1 MVRLDGQ
8 ERLTIFSIK
17 EIRMAQRMIR
27 AEILESDRFLELP
40 SCREKMAFMALL
52 LKADDYGNFEA
63 TDGALHRLWRD
74 HDVET
79 VKEALLVLG
88 HLINVDLVQSYE
100 VGGKRFLHI
109 PRFQQKLRSYKS
121 RVPLPPWQENEIK
134 QTDSKKSGRKL
145 QKTLLEE
152 EVEVEVQEEEVNNN
166 NNIVKLLGKGE
177 VVETL
182 PIKGGSCKVC
192 KSWVMEIE
200 PCYPNVDIIKTLR
213 EVKGWLISDKQNL
226 KTSSGIGK
234 CLNHWFR
241 NEQAKAYKM
250 LAKQG
255 GVKDGV

>member
-1 MVRLDGQ
+1 MP
-8 ERLTIFSIK
+8 
-17 EIRMAQRMIR
+17 QRMIR
-27 AEILESDRFLELP
+27 ESLLYSDRFLDLP
-40 SCREKMAFMALL
+40 SNRERMGFIALL
-52 LKADDYGNFEA
+52 LKADDRGNLEA
-63 TDGALHRLWRD
+63 TDGGLHRMWRD
-74 HDVET
+74 FEVDT
-79 VKEALLVLG
+79 VKDSLTILEYLTTAELVK
-88 HLINVDLVQSYE
+88 VYE
-100 VGGKRFLHI
+100 VDGKRFIHI
-109 PRFQQKLRSYKS
+109 PRFQQKLRAYKS

-145 QKTLLEE
+145 QKTLLEVEVEE
-152 EVEVEVQEEEVNNN
+152 EVEEEVNN